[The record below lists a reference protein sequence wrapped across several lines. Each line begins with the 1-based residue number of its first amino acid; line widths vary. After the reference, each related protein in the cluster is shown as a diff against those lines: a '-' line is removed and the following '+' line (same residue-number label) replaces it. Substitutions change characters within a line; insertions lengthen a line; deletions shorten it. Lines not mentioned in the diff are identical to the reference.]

1 MIAVNAFSVLIDDD
15 DDIEETKDN
24 IVSDL
29 GPNDQKVTKSFNK
42 KEENE
47 IKEVLSKKKFNIT
60 TNDEWSQVTQK
71 KKFNGFQNTYNNTQ
85 KEHNE
90 NREYKKKNFYK
101 YDSSAEKRKFD
112 IT

>member
-1 MIAVNAFSVLIDDD
+1 MSRNIVNHNMIAVNAFSVLID

-29 GPNDQKVTKSFNK
+29 GPNEQKVTKSFNK
-42 KEENE
+42 KENE

-71 KKFNGFQNTYNNTQ
+71 N
-85 KEHNE
+85 
-90 NREYKKKNFYK
+90 
-101 YDSSAEKRKFD
+101 
-112 IT
+112 